1 MVVRETE
8 DGHVSPAV
16 EVGLLGALRL
26 RVDGAEVAV
35 PGERRR
41 ALLALLTVAGR
52 HGMGIGR
59 LVDGCGATICRG
71 NRLPHCTIWCPG
83 CDAISADTPICWN
96 DAPTATGSGCP
107 SSM

>member
-59 LVDGCGATICRG
+59 LVDALWGDDLPREPIAALH
-71 NRLPHCTIWCPG
+71 NLVSRLRRHLG
-83 CDAISADTPICWN
+83 RHADL
-96 DAPTATGSGCP
+96 
-107 SSM
+107 